1 MSAGEAD
8 AIRNLVASAVDKLS
22 PNDVVLVDADGR
34 VPLGAKSA
42 DASQND
48 HEQMLSDR
56 LVATLEPL
64 VGEGNVRASV
74 NVEYDTSTADEVDE
88 TYDPNGTV
96 TLSMQRS
103 EQQSGDR
110 PAAAGVPGT
119 ASNAP
124 NVQPP
129 LFPANKAET
138 MSVKQESGTYGASK
152 RTRHLVESPGRLK
165 RITAAVL
172 INDRSVSSTVG
183 RKTSVSR
190 TAWSPD
196 EMKRIMQL
204 AQAAIG
210 YQISRGDVVS
220 VENIP
225 FGTPDEAR
233 PSAADRV
240 LQVAAAPEVWKYT
253 SALVALFAL
262 IFLVIRPATK
272 SLAPASTPAMTA
284 ESTGQLFSAIDDVE
298 SGEDKVL
305 PYPKVHRPPIL
316 HQVAA
321 IVEQDTEQS
330 ARLLQSW
337 LNNV

>member
-1 MSAGEAD
+1 
-8 AIRNLVASAVDKLS
+8 VDKLS
-22 PNDVVLVDADGR
+22 PSDVVLVDADGR

-42 DASQND
+42 DATQND

-103 EQQSGDR
+103 EQQSGDK
-110 PAAAGVPGT
+110 PSAAGVPGT

-129 LFPANKAET
+129 LFPSNKSET

-152 RTRHLVESPGRLK
+152 RTRHVVDSPGRLK

-172 INDRSVSSTVG
+172 INDRSISSTVG
-183 RKTSVSR
+183 RKTSLTR
-190 TAWSPD
+190 TAWTPD

-225 FGTPDEAR
+225 FGITDEAT

-240 LQVAAAPEVWKYT
+240 LRVAAAPDVWKYT

-272 SLAPASTPAMTA
+272 SLTPASTAAITG
-284 ESTGQLFSAIDDVE
+284 ESTRQIFSAIDELE
-298 SGEDKVL
+298 SGEDRVL
-305 PYPKVHRPPIL
+305 PYPKGYRQPIL
-316 HQVAA
+316 QQVAT
-321 IVEQDTEQS
+321 IIDEDTEQS